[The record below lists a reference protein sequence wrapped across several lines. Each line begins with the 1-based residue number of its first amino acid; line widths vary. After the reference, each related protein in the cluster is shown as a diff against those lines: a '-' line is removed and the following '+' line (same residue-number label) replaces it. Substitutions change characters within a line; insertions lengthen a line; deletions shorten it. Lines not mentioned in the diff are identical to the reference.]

1 MRNALELTRERVFQ
15 AEGTGHTK
23 VCIRKSGL
31 FEELKY
37 TRIDWDA
44 GKIVQDEAQQ
54 KSRDQTCLVAL
65 GTQ

>member
-1 MRNALELTRERVFQ
+1 MFQ